1 MSRSDTSASTGPDGR
16 QEAAVC
22 PGGTCGPSAGAVIQ
36 RYVGDL
42 AGKSILELGLGEPT
56 RMREAATLCAR
67 YICVTEDLDL
77 WCGGAIGLCDVA
89 IAHGTLARVARLAH
103 LLEVIRHHL
112 RPRGLL
118 AFSVACAPKPA
129 ARLGAIGPG
138 DAGARSDD
146 IIPRTAAE
154 YHTAVTEAG
163 FTVEEMADAVG
174 CVVFR
179 ARRR

>member
-1 MSRSDTSASTGPDGR
+1 MNRSDASASTGPDGR
-16 QEAAVC
+16 QEPAVC
-22 PGGTCGPSAGAVIQ
+22 PGGACGGPSAGAVIR
-36 RYVGDL
+36 RYVGGF
-42 AGKSILELGLGEPT
+42 AGKTILELGLGEST
-56 RMREAATLCAR
+56 RMRKAATLCAR
-67 YICVTEDLDL
+67 YLCVTEDLDI
-77 WCGGAIGLCDVA
+77 WCGGAIGLFDVA
-89 IAHGTLARVARLAH
+89 IAHGAFARVARLAH

-118 AFSVACAPKPA
+118 VFSVACARKPA
-129 ARLGAIGPG
+129 ARGRIGPG

-154 YHTAVTEAG
+154 YHTTVTEAG
-163 FTVEEMADAVG
+163 FTVEEMADAAG